1 MKKRALI
8 KHLRSCGCVQLRHG
22 TKHEWWVNEMTGER
36 TSVPRHTEI
45 SNALAKK
52 ICRDLGVAVL

>member
-1 MKKRALI
+1 MKKQTLI
-8 KHLRSCGCVQLRHG
+8 KHLRRSGCDRLRPG
-22 TKHEWWVNEMTGER
+22 AKHEWWVNESSGER

-52 ICRDLGVAVL
+52 ICRDLGIAAP